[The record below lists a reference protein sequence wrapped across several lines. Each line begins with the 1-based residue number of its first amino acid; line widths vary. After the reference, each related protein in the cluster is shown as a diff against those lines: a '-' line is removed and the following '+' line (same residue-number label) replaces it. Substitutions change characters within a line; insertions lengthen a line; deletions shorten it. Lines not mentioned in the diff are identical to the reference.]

1 MLKTFEEVNEF
12 LDQNACRLYDNTPRL
27 SIRFGL
33 AEEGKATV
41 HILEGELEIMVINC
55 FTWSQTEK
63 LRDLFSFGDN
73 HRCRE
78 KNWMQLVRAIKETM
92 RDILDERIKV
102 A

>member
-1 MLKTFEEVNEF
+1 MLKTFEEVHKS
-12 LDQNACRLYDNTPRL
+12 LDQNAYRLYDNTPRL

-33 AEEGKATV
+33 AEDGNATV
-41 HILEGELEIMVINC
+41 HILEDELEVMVINC
-55 FTWSQTEK
+55 FTWNQTER
-63 LRDLFSFGDN
+63 LRSLFSFGDN

-92 RDILDERIKV
+92 RDILNERIKV